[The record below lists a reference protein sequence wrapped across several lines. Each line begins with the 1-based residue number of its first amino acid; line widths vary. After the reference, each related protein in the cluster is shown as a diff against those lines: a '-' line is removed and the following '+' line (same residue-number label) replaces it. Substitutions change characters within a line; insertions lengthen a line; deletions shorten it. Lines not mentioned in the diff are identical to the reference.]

1 MENKSISIKGYEI
14 EEFQYIPDIDNL
26 KRFFILTR
34 NMKLIFSIGN
44 KYSAYIV
51 ITLLNTKD
59 IVDINYKNI
68 IIKDLLN
75 NNIFIYNS
83 ESQYAYYTKH
93 FYHLIKEEH
102 QYTNPTFKFIIS
114 EKEEIDKIYK
124 FITSLL
130 YLDRRDINNDTNIF
144 ELILEY
150 DK

>member
-14 EEFQYIPDIDNL
+14 EEFHYIPDIDNL

-44 KYSAYIV
+44 KYSAFII

-59 IVDINYKNI
+59 IVNINYKNI

-83 ESQYAYYTKH
+83 GTQYAYYTKH

-102 QYTNPTFKFIIS
+102 QYTNPTFKFILS

-130 YLDRRDINNDTNIF
+130 YLDRNINNDNDIF
-144 ELILEY
+144 ELTLEY